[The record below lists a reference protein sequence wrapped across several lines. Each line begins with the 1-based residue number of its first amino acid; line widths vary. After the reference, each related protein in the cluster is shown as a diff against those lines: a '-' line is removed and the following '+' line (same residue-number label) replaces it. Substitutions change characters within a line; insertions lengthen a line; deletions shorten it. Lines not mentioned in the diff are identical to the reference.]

1 MRGWFRSH
9 EGNAPCGRAW
19 GGCWRLSRA
28 AVVELGSSSVGAY
41 AVERRERSVRW
52 AEVAR
57 CLARRVE
64 ALPELRRARASGKT
78 SWTMAEVLA
87 GVATAE
93 DESRGWALAEG
104 RTVRQARLLAEEV
117 VSAGRA
123 ANTMSKE
130 GRAPALERGRNGAA
144 EAEGERTSGGLGV
157 GGVVTPSPQSGL
169 SSVKR
174 RSSMWMSTV

>member
-1 MRGWFRSH
+1 MRCPGDA
-9 EGNAPCGRAW
+9 EGLDARLVSLARGERAL
-19 GGCWRLSRA
+19 R
-28 AVVELGSSSVGAY
+28 SVGAY
-41 AVERRERSVRW
+41 AVERRERSLRW

-57 CLARRVE
+57 YLARRVE

-123 ANTMSKE
+123 ANTMGKE